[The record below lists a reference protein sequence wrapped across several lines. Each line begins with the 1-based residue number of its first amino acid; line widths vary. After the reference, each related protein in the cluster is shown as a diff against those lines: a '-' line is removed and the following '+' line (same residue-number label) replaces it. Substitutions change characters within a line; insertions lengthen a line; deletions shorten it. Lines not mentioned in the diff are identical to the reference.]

1 MPQGNMATPCTLC
14 KELKKRIRKMQK
26 HNSELKDQLTE
37 SEKDYQQLQVAKIK
51 IEGQL
56 DILQDQLL
64 QEEAKKRH
72 LKQIV
77 PHLQEAIIL
86 IEANCRAE
94 SPMGTS
100 GAQRTLS
107 RISELIHEQGNN
119 EKVVK
124 IRHHLAHPSDASK
137 RDSALSTFSDISSVT
152 ESADEDRYS
161 DSTSYPERNRF
172 GTDLNKP
179 IISDLHRYVTQNQI
193 KSKSSMTNIN
203 QNEPLEQTE
212 AASTQNL
219 SSTVFIVQNQQS
231 NAMESTKE
239 THEEHTCSESSPMN
253 GRVPNTPDPVKSDL
267 NIQMRLPSSESGLS
281 IKQNKS
287 QGFRCDRKII
297 RQRRAQAQSNLR
309 TALREHHSLEE
320 PDELSVILSK
330 RREKIDSENTL
341 QQPVT
346 YQSQ

>member
-1 MPQGNMATPCTLC
+1 MHKQ
-14 KELKKRIRKMQK
+14 
-26 HNSELKDQLTE
+26 NSELKDQLTE
-37 SEKDYQQLQVAKIK
+37 SEKDYQQLQMAKIK

-64 QEEAKKRH
+64 QEEAERRH

-77 PHLQEAIIL
+77 PHLQEAISL
-86 IEANCRAE
+86 IEVNCRAE
-94 SPMGTS
+94 SPVGTS

-107 RISELIHEQGNN
+107 RINDLIHEQGNN

-124 IRHHLAHPSDASK
+124 RRHRLTHPSDDSK
-137 RDSALSTFSDISSVT
+137 RNSALSTFSDISSVT
-152 ESADEDRYS
+152 ESADEDRHS
-161 DSTSYPERNRF
+161 DSTSYTERNRL

-179 IISDLHRYVTQNQI
+179 VVSDLRRYVTQNQI
-193 KSKSSMTNIN
+193 KSKSSMTTIN

-212 AASTQNL
+212 VVSTQNL

-231 NAMESTKE
+231 NAMESTKG
-239 THEEHTCSESSPMN
+239 THKEHTCSESSISMDD
-253 GRVPNTPDPVKSDL
+253 RVPTTPDPVKSDL
-267 NIQMRLPSSESGLS
+267 NIQMTLCSSESGLS
-281 IKQNKS
+281 VKQNKS
-287 QGFRCDRKII
+287 QGFRHDRRII

-309 TALREHHSLEE
+309 TVHSLEE
-320 PDELSVILSK
+320 PNELSVILSK
-330 RREKIDSENTL
+330 RREKIDSGNML